1 MKAVKIVLGVLA
13 GLVVLLVVAA
23 VLVASF
29 FNPNDYKG
37 VAADA
42 FTARTGRKLA
52 VAQDL
57 KLSYFPWLAVETG
70 GITIGN
76 APGFGGDA
84 ADNPPF
90 ATIGHLAARV
100 KLMPLLHK
108 QIEIGTVDIDGVK
121 LNLARDAKLRGNW
134 QDLLDAAKAPAAGP
148 GAASAAPAAD
158 GTGVQSFALEGV
170 KVSNG
175 TLLWYENTSQLRY
188 TVDKLDLSAG
198 AIGSG
203 APVPLSISLQFRD
216 EVAKLAADLKVS
228 ATAAIDDN
236 GGVSAKG
243 VDLAVAVRPAGNAK
257 PRDLAAKA
265 DSVVFDRNAQTLA
278 VTNLTTETSG
288 VRAQWTLSG
297 KTLVD
302 DPSVEGSVSVANAP
316 IATLLEQL
324 AVTPPKGIQAKDL
337 GPITLQSKFTFRS
350 SPREVH
356 VTGLSAEALGMKVSG
371 DASLKGDDLAGN
383 VTIPEFEPSG
393 AALALLRAH
402 APPNVD
408 LSSLGKIALATR
420 FDANVSTGR
429 ASLTNVRASAL
440 GATLSG
446 NVDIVPGQKGSS
458 YRGAVTTSRF
468 TPEAAAKAFAK
479 MIPPQLDAKKI
490 GNVRL
495 DAKFAY
501 DGAADTVSLSPL
513 EAEMF
518 GLTVSGEANGRAVSK
533 AGIWSGHATF
543 AQFSPQDL
551 MRRFGL
557 PPPTMSDPKALTR
570 ATIDTRFDVDTKQA
584 KLTDVA
590 LALDDTKITGNFTLT
605 GFDNP
610 SYGFALSIDRV
621 DVDRYLPPKAKDA
634 KQGQGTAGDIELP
647 ANNSM
652 KLDGNVQVGDLRL
665 AGLQFSQVGTRIVL
679 GGGNA
684 ELDNARAHL
693 YGGDFL
699 GSLKVRAAG
708 DKPGLALS
716 GKATGL
722 QLEPLIKALTNQT
735 PNFTGNGSFDLDLA
749 GNGRTVIEN
758 VHTAG
763 GKVTFEIGN
772 GTIRGFNVGAT
783 LCQAYNLTQGA
794 PPPPGNQPKQTD
806 YQVIKGSAAVTSGVA
821 QSNDLLARAPFMDV
835 TGHGSLRLVEQ
846 NLDYELEAKLTR
858 AVPIQNCQ
866 TMQNLVGDSIPLTIR
881 GTVTDP
887 SIKPDF
893 SKLLKSA
900 AKKSLGDKLLNRIL
914 K

>member
-1 MKAVKIVLGVLA
+1 MKAVKIVLGVLL
-13 GLVVLLVVAA
+13 GLVVLLVLAG

-52 VAQDL
+52 VNQDL

-76 APGFGGDA
+76 APGFGGDTA
-84 ADNPPF
+84 ENPPF
-90 ATIGHLAARV
+90 ATIEHLAARV

-108 QIEIGTVDIDGVK
+108 QIEIGTVEIVGLK

-134 QDLLDAAKAPAAGP
+134 QDLLDAANSQRPDAG
-148 GAASAAPAAD
+148 AAPAAD
-158 GTGVQSFALEGV
+158 GAVKSFALEGV
-170 KVSNG
+170 NVKNG

-198 AIGSG
+198 AIGSA
-203 APVPLSISLQFRD
+203 APVPLSVSLQFRD

-228 ATAAIDDN
+228 ATAAIDDK
-236 GGVSAKG
+236 GGVSAKK
-243 VDLAVAVRPAGNAK
+243 VDLAVAVRPGGNAK
-257 PRDLAAKA
+257 PHDLAAKA

-278 VTNLTTETSG
+278 VTNLTTETAG
-288 VRAQWTLSG
+288 VRAQWTVSG

-302 DPSVEGSVSVANAP
+302 NPSVEGSVSVANAP

-324 AVTPPKGIQAKDL
+324 AVTPPKGVQAKDL
-337 GPITLQSKFTFRS
+337 GPVTLQSKFTFRAD
-350 SPREVH
+350 PREVH
-356 VTGLSAEALGMKVSG
+356 LTGLTAEALGMKVSG
-371 DASLKGDDLAGN
+371 DASLKGDEATGN
-383 VTIPEFEPSG
+383 VTIPEFEPNA
-393 AALALLRAH
+393 AALALLRAN
-402 APPNVD
+402 APANVD
-408 LSSLGKIALATR
+408 SSALGKVALATK
-420 FDANVSTGR
+420 FDANISTGR
-429 ASLTNVRASAL
+429 ASLTNLKVSAL
-440 GATLSG
+440 GASLSG
-446 NVDIVPGQKGSS
+446 NVDVVPGQKGAT
-458 YRGAVTTSRF
+458 YRGTLSTSRF
-468 TPEAAAKAFAK
+468 APDTAAKAFAK
-479 MIPPQLDAKKI
+479 MLPPQLDAKKI
-490 GNVRL
+490 GNLRV
-495 DAKFAY
+495 DAKFVF
-501 DGAADTVSLSPL
+501 DGMADTVALSPF

-518 GLTVSGEANGRAVSK
+518 GLTVNGEANGRAVSK
-533 AGIWSGHATF
+533 AGAWSGHATF

-557 PPPTMSDPKALTR
+557 PPPMMSDPKALTR
-570 ATIDTRFDVDTKQA
+570 ATVDTRFDVDTKQA
-584 KLTDVA
+584 KLSDVT
-590 LALDDTKITGNFTLT
+590 LALDDTKITGNFALT

-610 SYGFALSIDRV
+610 SYGFTLNIDKV

-634 KQGQGTAGDIELP
+634 KQGQATAGDIELP
-647 ANNSM
+647 ANNTM
-652 KLDGNVQVGDLRL
+652 KLDGNVHVGDLRL
-665 AGLQFSQVGTRIVL
+665 AGLQFAEVGTRIVL
-679 GGGNA
+679 GQGNA
-684 ELDNARAHL
+684 ELQNARAHL
-693 YGGDFL
+693 YGGDFA
-699 GSLKVRAAG
+699 GSLKVHAAG

-722 QLEPLIKALTNQT
+722 QLEPLIRALTNQT

-763 GKVTFEIGN
+763 GKVAFEIGN

-794 PPPPGNQPKQTD
+794 PAPPGGQPKQTD
-806 YQVIKGSAAVTSGVA
+806 YQVIKGSASVTSGVA

-835 TGHGSLRLVEQ
+835 TGHGSLKLVEQ
-846 NLDYELEAKLTR
+846 NLDYELEAKLTKP
-858 AVPIQNCQ
+858 VPLQNCQ
-866 TMQNLVGDSIPLTIR
+866 TMQNIVGASIPLKIK

-887 SIKPDF
+887 SVTPDF
-893 SKLLKSA
+893 SKLLKTE
-900 AKKSLGDKLLNRIL
+900 AKKKLGDKLLNRIL

>member
-1 MKAVKIVLGVLA
+1 VKAVKIVLGVLA
-13 GLVVLLVVAA
+13 ALVLLLVLAG

-42 FTARTGRKLA
+42 FTERTGRTLA

-84 ADNPPF
+84 ADKPPF
-90 ATIGHLAARV
+90 ATIEHLAARV

-108 QIEIGTVDIDGVK
+108 QIEIGTVEIDGLK

-134 QDLLDAAKAPAAGP
+134 QDLVDAAKAPPAEP
-148 GAASAAPAAD
+148 GGAPETS
-158 GTGVQSFALEGV
+158 GSGVKSFALEGV
-170 KVSNG
+170 KVTGG

-198 AIGSG
+198 AIGSA
-203 APVPLSISLQFRD
+203 APVPLTVSLQFRD

-236 GGVSAKG
+236 GGVSATK

-265 DSVVFDRNAQTLA
+265 DSVVFDRSAQTLA
-278 VTNLTTETSG
+278 VTNLTTETAG
-288 VRAQWTLSG
+288 VHAQWTLSG

-302 DPSVEGSVSVANAP
+302 NPSVEGSVSIANAP
-316 IATLLEQL
+316 IATLLEQA
-324 AVTPPKGIQAKDL
+324 AVTPPKGVQAKDL
-337 GPITLQSKFTFRS
+337 GNISLQSKFTFRAD
-350 SPREVH
+350 PREVH
-356 VTGLSAEALGMKVSG
+356 LTGLSADALGMKVSG
-371 DASLKGDDLAGN
+371 DASLKGDELAGN

-393 AALALLRAH
+393 AALALLHAN
-402 APPNVD
+402 APPNID
-408 LSSLGKIALATR
+408 LSALGKVAVATK
-420 FDANVSTGR
+420 FDANISTGR
-429 ASLTNVRASAL
+429 ASLTNLKVSAL
-440 GATLSG
+440 GATLNG
-446 NVDIVPGQKGSS
+446 NVDIVPAQKGAT
-458 YRGAVTTSRF
+458 YRGAISTSRF
-468 TPEAAAKAFAK
+468 APDAVTKAFAK
-479 MIPPQLDAKKI
+479 MLPPQIDAKKL
-490 GNVRL
+490 GNLRV
-495 DAKFAY
+495 DAKFVF
-501 DGAADTVSLSPL
+501 DGTADTVALSPV

-518 GLTVSGEANGRAVSK
+518 GLSVNGEANGRAVSK
-533 AGIWSGHATF
+533 AGVWSGHATF

-557 PPPTMSDPKALTR
+557 PPPMMSDPKALTR
-570 ATIDTRFDVDTKQA
+570 ATVDTRFDVDTKQA
-584 KLTDVA
+584 KLNDVT

-610 SYGFALSIDRV
+610 SYGFGLNIDRV

-647 ANNSM
+647 ANNTM
-652 KLDGNVQVGDLRL
+652 KLDGNVTVSDLRL
-665 AGLQFSQVGTRIVL
+665 AGLQFANVGTRIVL

-684 ELDNARAHL
+684 ELQNARAHL
-693 YGGDFL
+693 YGGDFV

-722 QLEPLIKALTNQT
+722 QLEPLIRALTNQT

-749 GNGRTVIEN
+749 GNGRTVIDN

-763 GKVTFEIGN
+763 GKVSFEIAN

-783 LCQAYNLTQGA
+783 MCQAYNLLAGA
-794 PPPPGNQPKQTD
+794 PAPAGGQPKQTD

-835 TGHGSLRLVEQ
+835 TGHGSLKLVEQ
-846 NLDYELEAKLTR
+846 NLDYELEAKLTK

-866 TMQNLVGDSIPLTIR
+866 TMQGLVGDSIPLKIK

-887 SIKPDF
+887 SVTPDF
-893 SKLLKSA
+893 SKILKSA
-900 AKKSLGDKLLNRIL
+900 AKKNLGDKLLNRIF

>member
-1 MKAVKIVLGVLA
+1 MKAVKIVLGVLL
-13 GLVVLLVVAA
+13 GLVVLLVLAG

-42 FTARTGRKLA
+42 FSARTGRKLA
-52 VAQDL
+52 VTQDL

-84 ADNPPF
+84 AENPPF
-90 ATIGHLAARV
+90 ATIERLAARV

-108 QIEIGTVDIDGVK
+108 QIEIGTVEIDGLKV
-121 LNLARDAKLRGNW
+121 NLARDAKLRGNW
-134 QDLLDAAKAPAAGP
+134 QDLLDAAKSPPPEAGGAPATG
-148 GAASAAPAAD
+148 GA
-158 GTGVQSFALEGV
+158 GVQSFALEGV
-170 KVSNG
+170 NVRNG

-198 AIGSG
+198 AIGSA
-203 APVPLSISLQFRD
+203 APVPLSVSLQFRD

-228 ATAAIDDN
+228 ATAAIDDH
-236 GGVSAKG
+236 GGVSAKK

-278 VTNLTTETSG
+278 VTGLTTETAG
-288 VRAQWTLSG
+288 LRAQWTLSG
-297 KTLVD
+297 KSLVD
-302 DPSVEGSVSVANAP
+302 NAAVEGSVSIANAP

-324 AVTPPKGIQAKDL
+324 AVTPPKGVQAKDL
-337 GPITLQSKFTFRS
+337 GNVSLQSKFTFRTD
-350 SPREVH
+350 PREVH
-356 VTGLSAEALGMKVSG
+356 LTGLSAEALGMKVSG
-371 DASLKGDDLAGN
+371 DASLKGDEATGS

-393 AALALLRAH
+393 AALALLRAN
-402 APPNVD
+402 APANVD
-408 LSSLGKIALATR
+408 LSALGKVALATR

-429 ASLTNVRASAL
+429 ASLTNVKVSAL

-446 NVDIVPGQKGSS
+446 NVDVVPGQKGST
-458 YRGAVTTSRF
+458 YRGTLATSRF
-468 TPEAAAKAFAK
+468 SPDAASKAFAK
-479 MIPPQLDAKKI
+479 MLPATLDAKKL
-490 GNVRL
+490 GNIRV
-495 DAKFAY
+495 DTKFVF
-501 DGAADTVSLSPL
+501 DGAADTVAVSPF

-518 GLTVSGEANGRAVSK
+518 GLSVSGEANGRAVSK
-533 AGIWSGHATF
+533 AGVWSGHATF

-557 PPPTMSDPKALTR
+557 PPPMMSDPKALTR
-570 ATIDTRFDVDTKQA
+570 ATVDTRFEVDTKQA
-584 KLTDVA
+584 KLSDVT

-610 SYGFALSIDRV
+610 SYGFALNIDRV
-621 DVDRYLPPKAKDA
+621 DADRYLPPKAKDA

-647 ANNSM
+647 ANNTM
-652 KLDGNVQVGDLRL
+652 RLDGNVHVGDLRL
-665 AGLQFSQVGTRIVL
+665 AGLQFADVGTRIVL
-679 GGGNA
+679 GNGNA

-693 YGGDFL
+693 YGGDFA
-699 GSLKVRAAG
+699 GTLKVRAAG

-758 VHTAG
+758 VRTAG
-763 GKVTFEIGN
+763 GKVAFEIAN

-794 PPPPGNQPKQTD
+794 PAPAGNQPKQTD

-835 TGHGSLRLVEQ
+835 TGHGSLGLVEQ
-846 NLDYELEAKLTR
+846 KLDYELEAKLTKP
-858 AVPIQNCQ
+858 VPLQNCQ
-866 TMQNLVGDSIPLTIR
+866 TMQNLVGDSIPLKIK

-887 SIKPDF
+887 SITPDF
-893 SKLLKSA
+893 SKILKSK
-900 AKKSLGDKLLNRIL
+900 AKEKLGDKLLNRIL

>member
-13 GLVVLLVVAA
+13 GLVLLLVVA
-23 VLVASF
+23 VGLVAAF

-37 VAADA
+37 VVADA
-42 FTARTGRKLA
+42 FTARTGRSLA

-84 ADNPPF
+84 ADKPPF
-90 ATIGHLAARV
+90 ATIEHLAARV
-100 KLMPLLHK
+100 KLVPLLHK
-108 QIEIGTVDIDGVK
+108 QIEIGTVEIDGLK
-121 LNLARDAKLRGNW
+121 LSLARDAKLRGNW
-134 QDLLDAAKAPAAGP
+134 QDLLDAAKAPPAEP
-148 GAASAAPAAD
+148 GAAAD
-158 GTGVQSFALEGV
+158 TSGSGVKSFALEGV

-198 AIGSG
+198 AIGSS
-203 APVPLSISLQFRD
+203 APVPLSVSLQFRD
-216 EVAKLAADLKVS
+216 EVEKLAADLKVS
-228 ATAAIDDN
+228 ATAAIDDK
-236 GGVSAKG
+236 GGVSAKSL
-243 VDLAVAVRPAGNAK
+243 DLKAAVRPANAK

-265 DSVVFDRNAQTLA
+265 DSVVFDRGAQTLA
-278 VTNLTTETSG
+278 VTNLTTETAG
-288 VRAQWTLSG
+288 IRAQWTVSG
-297 KTLVD
+297 SSLVD
-302 DPSVEGSVSVANAP
+302 NPAVEGSVSIANAP

-324 AVTPPKGIQAKDL
+324 AVTPPKGVQAKDL
-337 GPITLQSKFTFRS
+337 GNVTLQSKFTFRAN
-350 SPREVH
+350 PREVH
-356 VTGLSAEALGMKVSG
+356 VTGLSADALGMKVSG
-371 DASLKGDDLAGN
+371 DASLKGDELAGN

-393 AALALLRAH
+393 AALALLRAN
-402 APPNVD
+402 APPNID
-408 LSSLGKIALATR
+408 TSALGKVAVATK
-420 FDANVSTGR
+420 FDANISTGR
-429 ASLTNVRASAL
+429 ASLTNVKASAL
-440 GATLSG
+440 GTTLSG
-446 NVDIVPGQKGSS
+446 NVDIVPGQKGAT
-458 YRGAVTTSRF
+458 YRGAISTSRF
-468 TPEAAAKAFAK
+468 TPDAAAKAFAK
-479 MIPPQLDAKKI
+479 MLPPALDAKKL
-490 GNVRL
+490 GNIRV
-495 DAKFAY
+495 DTKFVF
-501 DGAADTVSLSPL
+501 DGAADTVAVSPF

-518 GLTVSGEANGRAVSK
+518 GLTVNGEANGRAVTK
-533 AGIWSGHATF
+533 GGTWSGHATF

-557 PPPTMSDPKALTR
+557 PPPMMSDPKALTR
-570 ATIDTRFDVDTKQA
+570 ATVDTRFDVDTKQA
-584 KLTDVA
+584 KLSDVT

-610 SYGFALSIDRV
+610 SYAFGLNIDRV

-647 ANNSM
+647 ANNTM
-652 KLDGNVQVGDLRL
+652 KLDGNVNVGDLRL
-665 AGLQFSQVGTRIVL
+665 AGLQFANVGTRIVL

-684 ELDNARAHL
+684 ELQNARAHL
-693 YGGDFL
+693 YGGDFS
-699 GSLKVRAAG
+699 GNLKVRAAG

-735 PNFTGNGSFDLDLA
+735 PNFTGNGSFDLDLS

-763 GKVTFEIGN
+763 GKVAFEIAS

-783 LCQAYNLTQGA
+783 LCQAYNLLEGA
-794 PPPPGNQPKQTD
+794 PAPASGQPKQTD

-835 TGHGSLRLVEQ
+835 TGHGSLKLVEQ
-846 NLDYELEAKLTR
+846 NLDYELEAKLTKP
-858 AVPIQNCQ
+858 VPIQNCQ
-866 TMQNLVGDSIPLTIR
+866 TMQSLVGDSIPLTIK

-893 SKLLKSA
+893 SKILKSA
-900 AKKSLGDKLLNRIL
+900 AKKNLGDKLLNKIF

>member
-13 GLVVLLVVAA
+13 ALVLVLVLAG

-42 FTARTGRKLA
+42 FTARTGRKLS
-52 VAQDL
+52 VDQDL

-76 APGFGGDA
+76 APGFGGETA
-84 ADNPPF
+84 ESPPF
-90 ATIGHLAARV
+90 ATIAHLAARV

-108 QIEIGTVDIDGVK
+108 QIEIGTVEIEGLK
-121 LNLARDAKLRGNW
+121 LNLARDAKLKGNW
-134 QDLLDAAKAPAAGP
+134 QDLVDAAKSPPADANATPAAG
-148 GAASAAPAAD
+148 GA
-158 GTGVQSFALEGV
+158 GIQSFALEGV
-170 KVSNG
+170 KIKNG
-175 TLLWYENTSQLRY
+175 TLFWYENTSQLRY
-188 TVDKLDLSAG
+188 TVEKLDVSAG
-198 AIGSG
+198 AIGSS
-203 APVPLSISLQFRD
+203 APVPLSVSLQFRD

-228 ATAAIDDN
+228 ATAAIDDK
-236 GGVSAKG
+236 GGVSAKAL
-243 VDLAVAVRPAGNAK
+243 DLAVAVRPAGNGK

-278 VTNLTTETSG
+278 VTNLTTETAG
-288 VRAQWTLSG
+288 VRAQWALSG

-302 DPSVEGSVSVANAP
+302 NPSVEGSVSVANAP

-324 AVTPPKGIQAKDL
+324 AVAPPKGVQAKDL
-337 GPITLQSKFTFRS
+337 GNVTLQSKFTFRAD
-350 SPREVH
+350 PREVH
-356 VTGLSAEALGMKVSG
+356 LTGLTADALGMKVSG
-371 DASLKGDDLAGN
+371 DASLKGDEATGN
-383 VTIPEFEPSG
+383 VTIPEFEPS
-393 AALALLRAH
+393 APALALLRAN
-402 APPNVD
+402 APANVD
-408 LSSLGKIALATR
+408 LSSLGKIALATK
-420 FDANVSTGR
+420 FDTNISTGR
-429 ASLTNVRASAL
+429 ASLTNLKVSAL
-440 GATLSG
+440 GATVSG
-446 NVDIVPGQKGSS
+446 NVDVVPGQKGAT
-458 YRGAVTTSRF
+458 YRGALSTSRF
-468 TPEAAAKAFAK
+468 TPDAAAKAFAK
-479 MIPPQLDAKKI
+479 MLPPQLDAKKI
-490 GNVRL
+490 GNLRV
-495 DAKFAY
+495 DAKFAF
-501 DGAADTVSLSPL
+501 DGAADTVALSPF

-518 GLTVSGEANGRAVSK
+518 GLTVNGEANGRAVSK
-533 AGIWSGHATF
+533 AGVWSGHAAF

-557 PPPTMSDPKALTR
+557 PPPMTSDPKALTR
-570 ATIDTRFDVDTKQA
+570 ATVDARFDVDTKQA
-584 KLTDVA
+584 KLSDVT

-610 SYGFALSIDRV
+610 SYGFGLNIDRV

-647 ANNSM
+647 ANNTM
-652 KLDGNVQVGDLRL
+652 KLDGNVHVGDLRL
-665 AGLQFSQVGTRIVL
+665 AGLQFADVGTRIVL
-679 GGGNA
+679 GSGNA
-684 ELDNARAHL
+684 ELQNARAHL
-693 YGGDFL
+693 YGGDFA
-699 GSLKVRAAG
+699 GSLKVHAAG

-722 QLEPLIKALTNQT
+722 QLEPLIHALTNQT

-758 VHTAG
+758 VRTAG
-763 GKVTFEIGN
+763 GKVAFEIGN

-783 LCQAYNLTQGA
+783 LCQAYNLLQSAPA
-794 PPPPGNQPKQTD
+794 PPGGQPKQTD
-806 YQVIKGSAAVTSGVA
+806 YQVIKGSAAVTGGVA

-835 TGHGSLRLVEQ
+835 TGHGSLKLVEQ
-846 NLDYELEAKLTR
+846 NLDYELEAKLTKP
-858 AVPIQNCQ
+858 VPIQNCQ
-866 TMQNLVGDSIPLTIR
+866 TMQNLVGDSIPLTIK

-893 SKLLKSA
+893 SKILKNA